1 VFVWEQAALATLQF
15 RASDRW
21 TLQASAGGIIAGA
34 LVLGNVVHR
43 MRPGWLYGAAASFRV
58 LDGTGWMPYLIV
70 SGSFSMSGTSTE
82 PSDAAGT
89 GFHAPLVS
97 MDVSLVATVGKT
109 FFRTLSP
116 YLVGRVFGGPVFWQR
131 GSEVSV
137 GTDAYHYQVG
147 VGISLAVL
155 QRFDA
160 FIEGA
165 PFGER
170 RVSAGAGVAF

>member
-1 VFVWEQAALATLQF
+1 MWEQAGLGTLQF

-21 TLQASAGGIIAGA
+21 TLQASAGGIISGA
-34 LVLGNVVHR
+34 LVHGNVVHT
-43 MRPGWLYGAAASFRV
+43 MRPGWLYGVAASFRV

-70 SGSFSMSGTSTE
+70 SGSLSMSGTATS
-82 PSDAAGT
+82 PSDAPQS
-89 GFHAPLVS
+89 GFHSSLVS
-97 MDVSLVATVGKT
+97 MDVSLIATVGKT
-109 FFRTLSP
+109 FFRVLSP

-131 GSEVSV
+131 GGDVAL
-137 GTDAYHYQVG
+137 GTDAYHYQFG
-147 VGISLAVL
+147 VGISVALL

-170 RVSAGAGVAF
+170 RLSAGAGVAF